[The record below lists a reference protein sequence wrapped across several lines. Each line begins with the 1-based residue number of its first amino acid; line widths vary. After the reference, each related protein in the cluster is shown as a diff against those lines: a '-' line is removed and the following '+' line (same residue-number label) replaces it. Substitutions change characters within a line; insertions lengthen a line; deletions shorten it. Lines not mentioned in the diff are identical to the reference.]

1 MRILLDTSVIIDV
14 LRYQRARHDWLRQ
27 RAREGDSFAS
37 CAITVAEIYAGMRP
51 SEAQET
57 NEFLEQLEY
66 VQISEQAARRA
77 GTLKYEW
84 QRRGR
89 TLSLPDAI
97 MAAVAITEDL
107 DLATD
112 NSKDYPMPEVRLVQM
127 P

>member
-1 MRILLDTSVIIDV
+1 MKILLDTSVIIDV

-27 RAREGDSFAS
+27 RASEGDIFAS

-51 SEAQET
+51 LEAQKT
-57 NEFLEQLEY
+57 SEFLEQLEY
-66 VQISEQAARRA
+66 VEISEQAASKA
-77 GTLKYEW
+77 GTLKFEW

-97 MAAVAITEDL
+97 IAALAITEDL

-112 NSKDYPMPEVRLVQM
+112 NSKDYPMPEVRLVRV